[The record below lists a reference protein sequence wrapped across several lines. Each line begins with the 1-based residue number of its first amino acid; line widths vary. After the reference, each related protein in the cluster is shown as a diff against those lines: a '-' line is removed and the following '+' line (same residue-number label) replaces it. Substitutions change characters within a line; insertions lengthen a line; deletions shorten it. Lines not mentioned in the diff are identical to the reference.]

1 MRSAPLTFAGL
12 SLLLLACPAPQ
23 DQPATMGP
31 SSGPQ
36 PGMPGPN
43 GDVPGPANPGSPDGV
58 ASQEGAPPPAAG
70 EDGVPPEEGELPPP
84 VRGHIEGFSGEHSG
98 SPDSKEAGVM
108 VILQPVR
115 NQETIRGGAH
125 FALSGTV
132 EGSCDGNLRID
143 VLSATPASEEAG
155 QVGPLS
161 AVELEEAGAFEVAV
175 PEGDTVELSAIC
187 DVDKDDRIGMGDM
200 LSAPGGAMGLSSA
213 KSGITLTLEPLAG
226 VPNPEEGGLEK
237 D

>member
-1 MRSAPLTFAGL
+1 MRCAPLSFAGL

-31 SSGPQ
+31 SGPQ

-43 GDVPGPANPGSPDGV
+43 GAANPAPADGV
-58 ASQEGAPPPAAG
+58 APQEGAPPPAAG

-84 VRGHIEGFSGEHSG
+84 VRGHIEGFTGEHSG

-108 VILQPVR
+108 VILQPTR

-132 EGSCDGNLRID
+132 EGACEGALRID
-143 VLSATPASEEAG
+143 VLSATPVSEEAG
-155 QVGPLS
+155 AVGPLS
-161 AVELEEAGAFEVAV
+161 ALEMEKPGPFEVVV
-175 PEGDTVELSAIC
+175 PEGDTVELSALC

-200 LSAPGGAMGLSSA
+200 LSAPGGAMGLSAA
-213 KSGITLTLEPLAG
+213 KTGITLSLEPLSG

>member
-1 MRSAPLTFAGL
+1 MRNAPLSFAGL

-23 DQPATMGP
+23 DQPSNPGP
-31 SSGPQ
+31 AGPQ

-43 GDVPGPANPGSPDGV
+43 PAVNPGPAEGSAPE
-58 ASQEGAPPPAAG
+58 EGAPPPAVG
-70 EDGVPPEEGELPPP
+70 EDGEPPEAGELPPP

-98 SPDSKEAGVM
+98 TPDSKEAGVM
-108 VILQPVR
+108 IILQPIR
-115 NQETIRGGAH
+115 NQESIRGAAH

-132 EGSCDGNLRID
+132 EGSCDGYLRID
-143 VLSATPASEEAG
+143 VLSATPVSAEAG

-161 AVELEEAGAFEVAV
+161 AVELEEPGAFEVVV

-187 DVDKDDRIGMGDM
+187 DADDDDRIGMGDL
-200 LSAPGGAMGLSSA
+200 LSAPGGAMGLSEA

>member
-1 MRSAPLTFAGL
+1 
-12 SLLLLACPAPQ
+12 
-23 DQPATMGP
+23 MGP
-31 SSGPQ
+31 SGPQ
-36 PGMPGPN
+36 PGMPGPAGAPN
-43 GDVPGPANPGSPDGV
+43 PGPADGT
-58 ASQEGAPPPAAG
+58 APQEGAPPPAVG
-70 EDGVPPEEGELPPP
+70 EDGEPPEAGELPPP
-84 VRGHIEGFSGEHSG
+84 VRGHIEGFTGEHSG

-108 VILQPVR
+108 IILQPIR

-132 EGSCDGNLRID
+132 EGSCDGDLRID
-143 VLSATPASEEAG
+143 VLSATPVSEEAG

-161 AVELEEAGAFEVAV
+161 ALELDEPGAFEVVV

-187 DVDKDDRIGMGDM
+187 DVDDDDRIGMGDL
-200 LSAPGGAMGLSSA
+200 LSAPGGAMGLSAA
-213 KSGITLTLEPLAG
+213 KSGITLTLQPLAG

>member
-1 MRSAPLTFAGL
+1 MRCAPLSFAGL

-31 SSGPQ
+31 SGPQ

-43 GDVPGPANPGSPDGV
+43 GAANPAPADG
-58 ASQEGAPPPAAG
+58 AAPQEGAPPPAAG

-84 VRGHIEGFSGEHSG
+84 VRGHIEGFTGEHSG

-108 VILQPVR
+108 VILQPTR

-132 EGSCDGNLRID
+132 EGACEGALRID
-143 VLSATPASEEAG
+143 VLSATPVSEEAG
-155 QVGPLS
+155 AVGPLS
-161 AVELEEAGAFEVAV
+161 ALEMEKPGPFEVVV
-175 PEGDTVELSAIC
+175 PEGDTVELSALC

-200 LSAPGGAMGLSSA
+200 LSAPGGAMGLSAA
-213 KSGITLTLEPLAG
+213 KTGITLSLEPLSG

>member
-1 MRSAPLTFAGL
+1 MRFAPLSFASL
-12 SLLLLACPAPQ
+12 SILLLACPAPQ
-23 DQPATMGP
+23 DQPTTMGP
-31 SSGPQ
+31 SGPQ
-36 PGMPGPN
+36 PGMPGPAGAPN
-43 GDVPGPANPGSPDGV
+43 PGPADGT
-58 ASQEGAPPPAAG
+58 APQEGAPPPAVG
-70 EDGVPPEEGELPPP
+70 EDGEPPEAGELPPP
-84 VRGHIEGFSGEHSG
+84 VRGHIEGFTGEHSG

-108 VILQPVR
+108 IILQPIR

-132 EGSCDGNLRID
+132 EGSCDGDLRID
-143 VLSATPASEEAG
+143 VLSATPVSEEAG

-161 AVELEEAGAFEVAV
+161 ALELDEPGAFEVVV

-187 DVDKDDRIGMGDM
+187 DVDDDDRIGMGDL
-200 LSAPGGAMGLSSA
+200 LSAPGGAMGLSAA
-213 KSGITLTLEPLAG
+213 KSGITLTLQPLAG